1 MPRSTTL
8 CFKLNNK
15 VADDNN
21 NNSNSFDREGEAL
34 LASLQSE
41 MMKCYC
47 YYDIIMPK
55 VLRRTLKP
63 FLEDHSFQIFARNM
77 SY

>member
-8 CFKLNNK
+8 CFKLYNK

-21 NNSNSFDREGEAL
+21 NNSNLFDREGEAL

-41 MMKCYC
+41 MKCYC
-47 YYDIIMPK
+47 YYYDIIMPK
-55 VLRRTLKP
+55 VLRPLSLFWK
-63 FLEDHSFQIFARNM
+63 HIFQM